1 MQPRLTIERITTHGR
16 LSAFTIARDN
26 VVFPDPELPAT
37 PMMLVLSHGGEY
49 LALWIVFVIE
59 VCEGQIVRERVGVEG
74 RLQRESTM
82 VEIV

>member
-1 MQPRLTIERITTHGR
+1 
-16 LSAFTIARDN
+16 
-26 VVFPDPELPAT
+26 
-37 PMMLVLSHGGEY
+37 MMLVLSHGGEY